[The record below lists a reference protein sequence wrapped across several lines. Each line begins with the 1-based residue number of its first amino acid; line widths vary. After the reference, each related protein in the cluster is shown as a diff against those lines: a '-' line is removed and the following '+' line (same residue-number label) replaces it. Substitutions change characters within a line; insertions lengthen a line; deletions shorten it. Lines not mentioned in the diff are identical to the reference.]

1 MPKSSMNSITTHVLD
16 TTRGRPGAGIPV
28 TLDFQVSDEEWKQL
42 GKGITDTDGRIR
54 SFISPETALTK
65 GVYRLTFDVESYQ
78 RGFYPHVVLVFRV
91 DDPTEH
97 YHVPLLLGKFGYTT
111 YRGS

>member
-1 MPKSSMNSITTHVLD
+1 MSTITTHVLD
-16 TTRGRPGAGIPV
+16 MTRGCPAAGIPV
-28 TLDFQVSDEEWKQL
+28 TLDFQMSEQEWKRV
-42 GKGITDTDGRIR
+42 GTGVTDADGRVRTILDVGVV
-54 SFISPETALTK
+54 LTK

-78 RGFYPHVVLVFRV
+78 PSFYPQVVLVFRV
-91 DDPTEH
+91 EHPQEH

>member
-1 MPKSSMNSITTHVLD
+1 MSAITTHVLD
-16 TTRGRPGAGIPV
+16 TTRGRPAAGIRV
-28 TLDFQVSDEEWKQL
+28 TLDFQISEQEWKHL
-42 GKGITDTDGRIR
+42 GEGITDTDGRVR
-54 SFISPETALTK
+54 TLLDPGAALVK

-78 RGFYPHVVLVFRV
+78 SGFYPQVVLLFRV
-91 DDPTEH
+91 ENPAEH